1 MAIKKASSKYPGIYI
16 NEYKN
21 GDIAYYINYR
31 GDNGKPTLKK
41 VGLKTKQSNFTIK
54 DAYDKLIEAKH
65 LIRTN
70 EELPKTLQTKKKI
83 TFDDIFK
90 EYEKWAK
97 ENKKS
102 HAEDSG
108 VYKNHLIQF
117 KNKDI
122 KSLKPI
128 DFEKLKQEKLKLF
141 KPRTVQNI
149 LATARHI
156 INYAIKHE
164 LVKNLSNPIAN
175 GKVRM
180 PEVDN
185 KMLGFLTKEQAE
197 LILETFNTYPNK
209 RLYQLTTLML
219 FTGARFIEVVSLQWS
234 DINFH
239 TNLIYFKKTKNGN
252 DRFIT
257 MTPRVLNVIKELQKE
272 KNNSNLLIP
281 TSIGTQYLQ
290 MPKQWQ
296 KIVDKI
302 IENNINLGRNRIT
315 THSLRHTH
323 ASWLAQSGV
332 DILHIKEQLGHKKI
346 ETTMRYAHLIDNKR
360 HEATLKISF

>member
-1 MAIKKASSKYPGIYI
+1 MAIKKASAKYPGVYT
-16 NEYKN
+16 NTLKN

-31 GDNGKPTLKK
+31 SDDSKPTLKK
-41 VGLKTKQSNFTIK
+41 VGVKTKQSNFTIK

-70 EELPKTLQTKKKI
+70 EELPKTLQTKKKT
-83 TFDDIFK
+83 TFDDIFR

-97 ENKKS
+97 GNKKS
-102 HAEDSG
+102 YSEDTG
-108 VYKNHLIQF
+108 VYNNHLIQF

-128 DFEKLKQEKLKLF
+128 DFERLKQEKLKLF

-156 INYAIKHE
+156 INFAIKHE
-164 LVKNLSNPIAN
+164 LVKNLSNPISN
-175 GKVRM
+175 GKVKM

-197 LILETFNTYPNK
+197 LILTTFNTYPNQ

-219 FTGARFIEVVSLQWS
+219 FTGARFIEVASLKWS

-252 DRFIT
+252 DRYIT
-257 MTPRVLNVIKELQKE
+257 MTERVLEVIKMLKKE
-272 KNNSNLLIP
+272 GNSNLVIP
-281 TSIGTQYLQ
+281 TSTNTQYLQ

-296 KIVDKI
+296 QTVDKI
-302 IENNINLGRNRIT
+302 IENNINLGRNKIT

-360 HEATLKISF
+360 HEATKNIAF